1 MTGLLSKRV
10 ERCAAVPGVLLPI
23 VLAVIAL
30 AVSRQ
35 LAVSIGDRA
44 IPVISPVLLGI
55 VLGITWRNLVGLGP
69 DIQRGVEW
77 VLETLLR
84 AGIALVGLR
93 LTLDGLAAAGSIAV
107 PVVVS
112 CIGIA
117 LLVSALVGRAL
128 DVAPSMRQLLAIGT
142 AVCGCTAII
151 VSARSIGAR
160 PAETSTALTCVV
172 MLGSIGMV
180 LYPWVAEAVFS
191 GAALPI
197 GVFLGSAIHDTSQ
210 VMGAALIY
218 SQQIGPDDVV
228 EIASAT
234 KLFRNLSIIVLVP
247 LMEWSTA
254 RASAN
259 VHGGEEAAMSGRTRI
274 IPAFVVWFVV
284 LVLLRAVGDRVFAD
298 GRGAEQ
304 LWHGALQSSQL
315 LSELLL
321 VCGMTAVGLSVVLSD
336 MLRIGSRAVI
346 TALSVALATASYSLG
361 LTYILVECL

>member
-1 MTGLLSKRV
+1 
-10 ERCAAVPGVLLPI
+10 
-23 VLAVIAL
+23 
-30 AVSRQ
+30 
-35 LAVSIGDRA
+35 
-44 IPVISPVLLGI
+44 
-55 VLGITWRNLVGLGP
+55 
-69 DIQRGVEW
+69 
-77 VLETLLR
+77 
-84 AGIALVGLR
+84 
-93 LTLDGLAAAGSIAV
+93 
-107 PVVVS
+107 
-112 CIGIA
+112 
-117 LLVSALVGRAL
+117 
-128 DVAPSMRQLLAIGT
+128 
-142 AVCGCTAII
+142 
-151 VSARSIGAR
+151 
-160 PAETSTALTCVV
+160 
-172 MLGSIGMV
+172 MV